1 MPIVTIAIP
10 FYNSERYLSD
20 AICSVLNQSY
30 IDWELLLLDDGST
43 DESLN
48 IAKSF
53 TDGRIKIISD
63 GMNRGLIYR
72 LNESINMARGKFYAR
87 MDAYDIMHPDRIK
100 KQVECLSR
108 NVRVD
113 VVGTAWYSIDCNN
126 RVFCYNEPNEF
137 PTPRYILTN
146 ICFLHPSVMGHIE
159 WFRKNLYDSHFIRI
173 EDYELWLRTI
183 SKSHFQNLM
192 LPLMYYREFGIPHI
206 NKYLKTQLGAFRL
219 YTSPRK
225 YSFSLIFCLAQIL
238 GISFKCVLYILF
250 SIFNK
255 EDILVRLRK
264 RNRRSYSDLE
274 AYKGLQEAL
283 KKSCRSCVD

>member
-1 MPIVTIAIP
+1 M
-10 FYNSERYLSD
+10 SD

-87 MDAYDIMHPDRIK
+87 MDADDIMHPDRIK

-126 RVFCYNEPNEF
+126 RVFVIMNPM
-137 PTPRYILTN
+137 
-146 ICFLHPSVMGHIE
+146 S
-159 WFRKNLYDSHFIRI
+159 
-173 EDYELWLRTI
+173 
-183 SKSHFQNLM
+183 FQ
-192 LPLMYYREFGIPHI
+192 PQGI
-206 NKYLKTQLGAFRL
+206 F
-219 YTSPRK
+219 
-225 YSFSLIFCLAQIL
+225 
-238 GISFKCVLYILF
+238 
-250 SIFNK
+250 
-255 EDILVRLRK
+255 
-264 RNRRSYSDLE
+264 
-274 AYKGLQEAL
+274 
-283 KKSCRSCVD
+283 